1 MSNENAPLLLPVENT
16 HAQRHALPAFA
27 EPPDISRTGRPRQD
41 PHMSLLI
48 VVLAAFACFALVF
61 LIKQRQFS
69 QPAIRLPYQLKQP
82 FFSPNER
89 AQLELLEQAVGGEFR
104 ILTKVRLAD
113 VVEVTAIPRRSTWY
127 HATNRISAASFD
139 FLLCDRRQ
147 LAPVCAVEIEE
158 ASAANAFLDELCE
171 AIGLPL
177 VRLTPRTAGS
187 FDQVRAAIE
196 QALAR
201 CPTTRS

>member
-27 EPPDISRTGRPRQD
+27 EPDISRTGRPRQD
-41 PHMSLLI
+41 TRMSLLI

-61 LIKQRQFS
+61 LIKQHQFS

-82 FFSPNER
+82 FFSPSER

-139 FLLCDRRQ
+139 FLLYDRQQ

-158 ASAANAFLDELCE
+158 ASEANAFLDELCE

-187 FDQVRAAIE
+187 FDQVRTAIE

>member
-1 MSNENAPLLLPVENT
+1 
-16 HAQRHALPAFA
+16 
-27 EPPDISRTGRPRQD
+27 
-41 PHMSLLI
+41 
-48 VVLAAFACFALVF
+48 
-61 LIKQRQFS
+61 
-69 QPAIRLPYQLKQP
+69 
-82 FFSPNER
+82 
-89 AQLELLEQAVGGEFR
+89 
-104 ILTKVRLAD
+104 
-113 VVEVTAIPRRSTWY
+113 AIPRRSTWY

-139 FLLCDRRQ
+139 FLLCDRQQ

-158 ASAANAFLDELCE
+158 ASEANAFLDELCE

-177 VRLTPRTAGS
+177 VRLAPRTAGS